1 MAPSRIN
8 VEKVSERQSEAV
20 TKLSNDASIL
30 KDLMEEHNHKS
41 QKGTPRRMQSYRK
54 SALRGEY
61 YPRQRKDRHKSIS
74 WECDARTGCHALTDG
89 ALNEEHPLI
98 TATKSD
104 GQQVLLPADDDELDP
119 TLDNEDD
126 NQEEEEEDVS
136 LDNYEQLKELYRNCH
151 ASSGGNRYSY
161 LVNCSPYNQQKQH
174 PHSHIPKQH
183 INSRYLN
190 SLQSA
195 AAHSDGLGD
204 MFHRAPGTVTL
215 TLMALLIIAIML
227 VELVDIFCYRRRRR
241 SRDDE
246 ADRVRRTTRRRL
258 RTRAVRIPT
267 VTVYESPVVYES
279 EKAS

>member
-1 MAPSRIN
+1 
-8 VEKVSERQSEAV
+8 
-20 TKLSNDASIL
+20 
-30 KDLMEEHNHKS
+30 
-41 QKGTPRRMQSYRK
+41 MQSYQK

-61 YPRQRKDRHKSIS
+61 YPRQREDRHIS
-74 WECDARTGCHALTDG
+74 WECDARTGCHARTDN
-89 ALNEEHPLI
+89 APKEEHPII

-104 GQQVLLPADDDELDP
+104 GQQILLPEDDDELDP
-119 TLDNEDD
+119 TLDTEDD
-126 NQEEEEEDVS
+126 NQEDAELEEEKEEEDDVS

-227 VELVDIFCYRRRRR
+227 VELVDIFFYRRRRR
-241 SRDDE
+241 SGYDE
-246 ADRVRRTTRRRL
+246 EDRVRRTTRRRL

-279 EKAS
+279 EKASWNLTSACRKPTVQFRILFIPYNVLILTVYTITD